1 MDGYT
6 TGKAGGGVT
15 QQLASIPT
23 AYQNDALELAR
34 AQRLAEMLGST
45 ETPQG
50 QMISGRFVA
59 PSWSQNLAKLA
70 QTGLSAYY
78 GDQAEKQNIA
88 LAKKIRE
95 GESTALADY
104 MTQLKGRPAIQQ
116 QTELAGPYGQGVGQ
130 AGANV
135 PQPMATKNIP
145 AVEANPFLANMNASM
160 NDMLPSWM
168 RQHAM
173 KEVTKGPEWKEIQ
186 KLNEKT
192 GNIDIYRYDANS
204 PNPTNTMQFLGV
216 HKPAMSQAETIR
228 LRDEGLLPSGSGNMS
243 VGGGNAPTG
252 GGAPMGGSAP
262 VGGGG
267 SQANPSAK
275 PVSAKNDEV
284 IKTFGYNPFVAP
296 KPPPTLTSGPQ
307 IRKFYADQA
316 SPLPAESQKTVRGAI
331 NYQKAVEDL
340 QTEFA
345 GYSDLDLAKPNVRAK
360 LQQKLTNAYLLGKEA
375 NTLGALTGPDMG
387 LLEKLVTDPTAFS
400 SLILDR
406 KTINSLYDAQR
417 KSAGDTIRESYRL
430 DQKAV
435 PEDLRSHI
443 MVKPKELPMPKTD
456 IKTVLKAQNIPYDP
470 SYEYKVNP
478 DGTVDRR
485 KKR

>member
-1 MDGYT
+1 MADIGT
-6 TGKAGGGVT
+6 LTPEQML
-15 QQLASIPT
+15 QQQQILR
-23 AYQNDALELAR
+23 Q
-34 AQRLAEMLGST
+34 QKMAEMLMQQGMQQ
-45 ETPQG
+45 PQG
-50 QMISGRFVA
+50 QMISGHYVA
-59 PSWSQNLAKLA
+59 PSIFQNLAGLA
-70 QTGLSAYY
+70 NTYVGQRGIEK
-78 GDQAEKQNIA
+78 GEQAQLD
-88 LAKKIRE
+88 LAKAIRAQ
-95 GESTALADY
+95 ESTALADY
-104 MTQLKGRPAIQQ
+104 MGELQGKPAVVQN
-116 QTELAGPYGQGVGQ
+116 TELAGPY
-130 AGANV
+130 AGNV
-135 PQPMATKNIP
+135 PMPVAQKEISPATQG
-145 AVEANPFLANMNASM
+145 NPLLANMNALQNPNSPAF
-160 NDMLPSWM
+160 L
-168 RQHAM
+168 RAHAM
-173 KEVTKGPEWKEIQ
+173 KKITEGPNWAEVSQI
-186 KLNEKT
+186 NEKT
-192 GNIDIYRYDANS
+192 GNTETFVYDKNS
-204 PNPTNTMQFLGV
+204 ADPKSTMRFV
-216 HKPAMSQAETIR
+216 SVSKPAMTQAETIR
-228 LRDEGLLPSGSGNMS
+228 LRDEGLLPAGNGNMS
-243 VGGGNAPTG
+243 VGGGNAPIG
-252 GGAPMGGSAP
+252 GVPMGGGGLP
-262 VGGGG
+262 V
-267 SQANPSAK
+267 NPSAK
-275 PVSAKNDEV
+275 PIATKNDDV
-284 IKTFGYNPFVAP
+284 VAQFGYNPFEAP

-331 NYQKAVEDL
+331 NYQKAVDDL

-443 MVKPKELPMPKTD
+443 MVKPRELPMPKTD
-456 IKTVLKAQNIPYDP
+456 IKAVLKAQNIPYDP

>member
-1 MDGYT
+1 MAFT
-6 TGKAGGGVT
+6 TGQAGGQI
-15 QQLASIPT
+15 QQVAVPT
-23 AYQNDALELAR
+23 AYSGDAQELAR
-34 AQRLAEMLGST
+34 SQRLAQLLSGQQMPE
-45 ETPQG
+45 G
-50 QMISGRFVA
+50 QMVSGRFVA
-59 PSWSQNLAKLA
+59 PSWTQQLAGLVNA
-70 QTGLSAYY
+70 GTGAYFA
-78 GDQAEKQNIA
+78 DQAEKQNLA

-95 GESTALADY
+95 GENVALADY
-104 MTQLKGRPAIQQ
+104 MAQLQGRPASQQ
-116 QTELAGPYGQGVGQ
+116 QTEMAGPFTGDIPRPV
-130 AGANV
+130 
-135 PQPMATKNIP
+135 ATRDIP
-145 AVEANPFLANMNASM
+145 AIQANPRAANLNAAQ

-168 RQHAM
+168 RQYAM
-173 KEVTKGPEWKEIQ
+173 KEATKGSDYKEIQ

-192 GNIDIYRYDANS
+192 GNTEIYRYDANS
-204 PNPTNTMQFLGV
+204 PDPTSTMQFLGI

-228 LRDEGLLPSGSGNMS
+228 LRDEGLLPAGSGNMS

-252 GGAPMGGSAP
+252 GGAPMGGNAP

-284 IKTFGYNPFVAP
+284 IKTFGYNPFEAP

-331 NYQKAVEDL
+331 NYQKAVNDL

-443 MVKPKELPMPKTD
+443 MVKPYEMPMPKTD
-456 IKTVLKAQNIPYDP
+456 IKAVLKAQNIPFDP

>member
-1 MDGYT
+1 MPTDIGT
-6 TGKAGGGVT
+6 LTPEQML
-15 QQLASIPT
+15 QQQQILR
-23 AYQNDALELAR
+23 Q
-34 AQRLAEMLGST
+34 QKMAEMLMQQGMQQ
-45 ETPQG
+45 PQG
-50 QMISGRFVA
+50 QMISGHYVA
-59 PSWSQNLAKLA
+59 PSIFQNLAGLA
-70 QTGLSAYY
+70 NTYVGQRGIEK
-78 GDQAEKQNIA
+78 GEQAQLD
-88 LAKKIRE
+88 LAKAIRAQ
-95 GESTALADY
+95 ESTALADY
-104 MTQLKGRPAIQQ
+104 MGELQGKPAVVQN
-116 QTELAGPYGQGVGQ
+116 TELAGPY
-130 AGANV
+130 AGNV
-135 PQPMATKNIP
+135 PMPVAQKEISPATQG
-145 AVEANPFLANMNASM
+145 NPLLANMNALQNPNSPAF
-160 NDMLPSWM
+160 L
-168 RQHAM
+168 RAHAM
-173 KEVTKGPEWKEIQ
+173 KKITEGPNWAEVSQI
-186 KLNEKT
+186 NEKT
-192 GNIDIYRYDANS
+192 GNTETFVYDKNS
-204 PNPTNTMQFLGV
+204 ADPKSTMRFV
-216 HKPAMSQAETIR
+216 SVSKPAMTQAETIR
-228 LRDEGLLPSGSGNMS
+228 LRDEGLLPAGNGNMS
-243 VGGGNAPTG
+243 VGGGNAPIG
-252 GGAPMGGSAP
+252 GVPMGGGGLP
-262 VGGGG
+262 V
-267 SQANPSAK
+267 NPSAK
-275 PVSAKNDEV
+275 PIATKNDDV
-284 IKTFGYNPFVAP
+284 VAQFGYNPFEAP

-331 NYQKAVEDL
+331 NYQKAVDDL

-443 MVKPKELPMPKTD
+443 MVKPRELPMPKTD
-456 IKTVLKAQNIPYDP
+456 IKAVLKAQNIPYDP

>member
-1 MDGYT
+1 MAFT
-6 TGKAGGGVT
+6 TGQAGGQI
-15 QQLASIPT
+15 QQVAVPT
-23 AYQNDALELAR
+23 AYSGDAQELAR
-34 AQRLAEMLGST
+34 SQRLAQLLSGQQMPE
-45 ETPQG
+45 G
-50 QMISGRFVA
+50 QMVSGRFVA
-59 PSWSQNLAKLA
+59 PSWTQHLA
-70 QTGLSAYY
+70 QLVNAGTGAYY
-78 GDQAEKQNIA
+78 ADQAEKQNLA

-95 GESTALADY
+95 GENVALADY
-104 MTQLKGRPAIQQ
+104 MAELQGRPAVPEKV
-116 QTELAGPYGQGVGQ
+116 TEMAGPYGQGVGQ

-135 PQPMATKNIP
+135 PMPTATIAGRP
-145 AVEANPFLANMNASM
+145 AIQANPRVANLNAAQ

-168 RQHAM
+168 RQYAM
-173 KEVTKGPEWKEIQ
+173 KEATKGPDYKEIQ

-192 GNIDIYRYDANS
+192 GNTEIYRYDANS
-204 PNPTNTMQFLGV
+204 PDPTSTMQFLGI

-228 LRDEGLLPSGSGNMS
+228 LRDEGLLPAGNGNMS

-252 GGAPMGGSAP
+252 GGAPMGG
-262 VGGGG
+262 GG
-267 SQANPSAK
+267 SPANPSAK
-275 PVSAKNDEV
+275 PVLAKNDEAV
-284 IKTFGYNPFVAP
+284 KAFGYNPFEAP

-340 QTEFA
+340 QSEFA

-417 KSAGDTIRESYRL
+417 RSAGDTIRESYRL

-443 MVKPKELPMPKTD
+443 IVKPRELPMPKTD